1 VGEDESVPTTDAPH
15 PHHHRPPLVRP
26 VHGRVVAGV
35 AEGLALHLH
44 LSPTLVR
51 VVIVV
56 LAAAGGAGVV
66 LYAFLWVFVPE
77 EPTGEGPAHRGRR
90 SARSVWVVVLGVALL
105 AVGLAVLSGVSVD
118 VSGWVPLLLVTAGA
132 VFAWSQLDR
141 RAGSR
146 FLPGDS
152 DWAQGVVVRTVAG
165 VVLAVVGLVLLA
177 TQGLGL
183 TLLWDVVVAVL
194 VVLVGVAVIATPY
207 ATRLWGDL
215 QAEQAA
221 RIRAT
226 ERADIAAHLHD
237 SVLQTLALIQRSS
250 DDPQVTRLARAQER
264 ELRQW
269 LYAAPPGA
277 PVTLASAVAEV
288 AHDVEDRHG
297 IPIEIVVTGDHVV
310 GEQGAAL
317 VSALREALVNA
328 ARHGAPPITA
338 YVEVGQGR
346 VEAFV
351 RDHGP
356 GFDPDAVPAD
366 RLGVRESIV
375 GRMARHGGSARVRRL
390 EDGTEISLSL
400 VLEPDEPGPDQHRG
414 TEQHPDQGEPR

>member
-1 VGEDESVPTTDAPH
+1 M
-15 PHHHRPPLVRP
+15 VRP
-26 VHGRVVAGV
+26 VHGRVLAGV
-35 AEGLALHLH
+35 AQGLAAHLGM
-44 LSPTLVR
+44 SPNVVR
-51 VVIVV
+51 VVLLV

-66 LYAFLWVFVPE
+66 LYGFLWIFVPE
-77 EPTGEGPAHRGRR
+77 EEVEGAAAVSAPRGQR
-90 SARSVWVVVLGVALL
+90 SSRAAWVVVLGVVLL
-105 AVGLAVLSGVSVD
+105 AAGIAVLSGASVD

-141 RAGSR
+141 RATGR
-146 FLPGDS
+146 WAPGGPES
-152 DWAQGVVVRTVAG
+152 ARGAVLRTVAG

-177 TQGLGL
+177 TRGLGL

-194 VVLVGVAVIATPY
+194 VVLVGVAVIAAPY

-215 QAEQAA
+215 RSEQAA

-269 LYAAPPGA
+269 LYAGPPGA
-277 PVTLASAVAEV
+277 PLTLASAVADV
-288 AHDVEDRHG
+288 AHEVEDRHG
-297 IPIEIVVTGDHVV
+297 IPIEIVVTGDHVI
-310 GEQGAAL
+310 GERGSAL

-328 ARHGAPPITA
+328 AQHGAPPITA

-356 GFDPDAVPAD
+356 GFDPEAVPSD
-366 RLGVRESIV
+366 RLGVRESII
-375 GRMARHGGSARVRRL
+375 GRMDRHGGSARVRVL
-390 EDGTEISLSL
+390 DDGTEISLSL
-400 VLEPDEPGPDQHRG
+400 PLDSADEPGAGSERPEGD
-414 TEQHPDQGEPR
+414 PS